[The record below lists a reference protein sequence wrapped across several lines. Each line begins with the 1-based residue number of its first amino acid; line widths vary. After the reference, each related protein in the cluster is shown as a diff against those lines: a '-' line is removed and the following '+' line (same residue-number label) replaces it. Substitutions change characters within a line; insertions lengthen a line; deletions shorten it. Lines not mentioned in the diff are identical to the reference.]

1 MGRYRRSM
9 ATIYSTASTLDGFLA
24 TPEHSLDWLFEVPVS
39 DAAEDAIP
47 DFTSSVGALVMG
59 SSTYEWVVRHE
70 NLLEH
75 PQKWREWYGDR
86 PAWVFTSRSL
96 PVVEGADVRFTRAPV
111 AEVHPEMV
119 AAAADRH
126 VWLMGGGDLVGQFAD
141 AGLLDQIVVTI
152 APVTLGAGAPL
163 LPRDIRSDRLTLV
176 GAVQRGPFAE
186 LTYDVT

>member
-1 MGRYRRSM
+1 M
-9 ATIYSTASTLDGFLA
+9 ATIYYTATTLDGFLA
-24 TPEHSLDWLFEVPVS
+24 TPDHGLDWLFEVPGS
-39 DAAEDAIP
+39 DVAEDAIP
-47 DFTSSVGALVMG
+47 DFTSSVGALTMG

-75 PQKWREWYGDR
+75 PEKWREWYGDR
-86 PAWVFTSRSL
+86 PTWVFTSRSL
-96 PVVEGADVRFTRAPV
+96 PVLEGADIRFTRAPI
-111 AEVHPEMV
+111 AQVHAEMV
-119 AAAADRH
+119 AGAGDRD

-141 AGLLDQIVVTI
+141 AGLLDRVVVTI

-176 GAVQRGPFAE
+176 SVVQRGQFAE